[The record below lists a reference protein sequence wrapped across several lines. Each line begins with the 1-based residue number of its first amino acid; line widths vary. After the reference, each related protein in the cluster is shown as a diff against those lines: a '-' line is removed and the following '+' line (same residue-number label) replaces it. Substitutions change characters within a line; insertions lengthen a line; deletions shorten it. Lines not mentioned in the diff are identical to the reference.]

1 MQEIRVRNNQ
11 FKFDEALT
19 QLIEGE
25 SHLSDEELSL
35 KQELEISITK
45 FFVIY
50 DEFIRNIQNL
60 HFFKQENQLNFSRKK
75 LD

>member
-1 MQEIRVRNNQ
+1 MLTRISSQKHS

-60 HFFKQENQLNFSRKK
+60 HFFKQENR
-75 LD
+75 